1 MPFAQYLIHEA
12 NSLNAQE
19 EGKMETLNQV
29 QPKVGMSV
37 SMGIGSDSYHEIIV
51 RMERNSKTIY
61 TMSARIILGGVA
73 LEDWNA
79 LPESIKAKRAAD
91 AMQDQ
96 AELFKREFPTM
107 REGWAEEQQ
116 ISCYT
121 YRATGRRAG
130 RYAAKGGKYCWITLD
145 CQHEYLDPSF

>member
-1 MPFAQYLIHEA
+1 
-12 NSLNAQE
+12 
-19 EGKMETLNQV
+19 METLNQV
-29 QPKVGMSV
+29 QPVIGMSV

-79 LPESIKAKRAAD
+79 LPESIKAKRAVD
-91 AMQDQ
+91 AMNDQ

-107 REGWAEEQQ
+107 GEGWAAEQQ

-121 YRATGRRAG
+121 YRTAGRRAG
-130 RYAAKGGKYCWITLD
+130 RYVAKGSTCCTLVLD
-145 CQHEYLDPSF
+145 HQYEYSDPSF